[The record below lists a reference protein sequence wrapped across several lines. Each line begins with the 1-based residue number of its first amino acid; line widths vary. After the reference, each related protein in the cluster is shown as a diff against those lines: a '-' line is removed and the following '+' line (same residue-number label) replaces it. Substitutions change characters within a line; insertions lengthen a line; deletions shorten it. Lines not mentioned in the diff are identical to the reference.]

1 MIMQLRFYTITLLLL
16 LSFVGFG
23 QSFKVPDSLLKLEYK
38 ELYYRFHKNRKIDDE
53 TAKIYALAYFYK
65 SKDNNDNIRI
75 AKAYILMSQLYP
87 YTDEKR
93 IKTLDSAFIYVE
105 NSTAK
110 NYPEA
115 LYTIRGIAFGNRG
128 DFQNA
133 LKDYL
138 KALEYSKKVNNYNYT
153 YALKHNIALI
163 KRKLG
168 KYQEAK
174 KLFNEC
180 LIYEKSKVK
189 KTEADTL
196 SYLITLSE
204 QISVYRLNNEL
215 DSAKILNDKGI
226 ELSKQKTIGYLF
238 KLNNGIFNYYNKE
251 YQLAVEEI
259 NTALPKFFI
268 KENKFYYENYNLIS
282 AYLYLGRSYKH
293 LNKKEKAIIYFKKI
307 DSISKSI
314 NYFTLESRSAYI
326 ELVNYYKSTGDYSN
340 QLLFIDK
347 LLSADSVL
355 TRNYRLISDQLYRE
369 FDTKELIKEKEQIIT
384 ALEKENTKISTQN
397 IIISILLIISLFGG
411 GYYYYRQHL
420 YKKRFLKLLDKTNT
434 TNQKKDRSDND
445 DLSSSSS
452 INKETLNHLMDK
464 LQVFEEKQGYL
475 KQGLNTKD
483 LAKSFGSNASY
494 LSKVVNTFKEKN
506 FTSYINDLRIDF
518 VVTKL
523 REDRIFRKYTVKAI
537 AQDIG
542 FNNAEAFAKAF
553 YKKTGIYPSYF
564 IKELEK
570 R

>member
-1 MIMQLRFYTITLLLL
+1 MQLRFYTITLLLL